1 MGATKCNAWL
11 SGLSCPCAHVSM
23 RVRPL
28 CSCLY
33 EYLGVHIYAC
43 LCGALRAPKE
53 HREGVAASR
62 ERRRKIAQ
70 PLHLYCVSRS
80 SCLACQAFKHLIRSN
95 AAFSAGHYSNP

>member
-33 EYLGVHIYAC
+33 EYLGMHIYAC

-53 HREGVAASR
+53 HREGGAVKSPSLCISTAS
-62 ERRRKIAQ
+62 
-70 PLHLYCVSRS
+70 
-80 SCLACQAFKHLIRSN
+80 LALLA
-95 AAFSAGHYSNP
+95 